1 MELSQKYLV
10 FDIETVPLPF
20 ESLTHSQQEYLLRG
34 TTSTLEKEKRLA
46 EMALMPYTSQVV
58 CIGIQLMSYEEGE
71 FSLEKR
77 IALAVDN
84 DLEGEELKSVVLATG
99 DECQIGNEREILKRF
114 WKSLAKYQNCTLVT
128 FNGRN
133 FDAPYLMLRSAI
145 LRIKPSRNL
154 MVGTKFNYPNHYDL
168 LDELTFYMQSTSGPT
183 KRLNFDFYANGFG
196 IKSPKAEGIDG
207 SNVKDFYAEKKIEE
221 IAEYCLRDVE
231 ATWEL
236 FLIWFNYLKY

>member
-20 ESLTHSQQEYLLRG
+20 ENLTYSQQEYLLRG

-71 FSLEKR
+71 FNFEKR

-84 DLEGEELKSVVLATG
+84 DLEGEELKSVVLTTG

-196 IKSPKAEGIDG
+196 IKSPKSDGIDG
-207 SNVKDFYAEKKIEE
+207 SNVKDFYAEKKIEV